1 MFQGIDPRM
10 MKQAMKRMGIKQEE
24 ILDAK
29 QVIIRCEAR
38 EIVIDS
44 PSVQKIDMMGEKS
57 FQISGSVSERPLD
70 NKPDINEDDVKTVM
84 EQANISEEG
93 ARKAIEAASGDLAKA
108 IMDLQK

>member
-29 QVIIRCEAR
+29 QVIIRCETR

-44 PSVQKIDMMGEKS
+44 PSIQKIDMMGEKS
-57 FQISGSVSERPLD
+57 FQISGSISERPLD
-70 NKPDINEDDVKTVM
+70 TKPEINEDDVKTVM
-84 EQANISEEG
+84 ESANVSLDS
-93 ARKAIEAASGDLAKA
+93 ARKAIEDAEGDLAKA
-108 IMDLQK
+108 IMSLQK